1 MTFSTKHVRRS
12 AAVLATHG
20 SQLRA
25 SDIRVMPL
33 LHEEFQDSLLA
44 GLTDT
49 ALADTAFITSLANY
63 TNLTDFEMEDF
74 EEGPHYISECP
85 PYEAMVLSSWTTLES
100 GATLLFAKL
109 PNVDHDK
116 RQAWIDDDK
125 TSVHVHAERV
135 VLAQG
140 ARCLPEDVRLTVDGS
155 HEVFEAASLLPL
167 GFDFTRIV
175 LRETDAG
182 LEFIFPADDTV
193 PDDVEAASAD
203 CPHYEQM
210 EVTDWKLLPS
220 SEFELEANLP
230 AVAPAHSKVQLSED
244 GTALHVH
251 AWRALTVHEECFPEG
266 TQTAIS
272 GDGQY
277 EIFERAVLLPFQVD
291 TTRLSIAET
300 HQGYRVTAPT
310 LVIEDQNVMESVAAN
325 QSEDEEILALELDL
339 GEANGLDHY
348 AILDFDFSLPD
359 LCPSYHP
366 LQVLPWRM
374 TLAGFQLVVAFPGV
388 DPEEF
393 QVTLHAGA
401 SRLSVRTSR
410 PVPKEGRLCLPITTQ
425 VSADGSQELVDILI
439 LMPHGCGVSYISEDF
454 EHGIKITVPFL
465 ASPLQPGFGLSLA
478 PSLDPPRKLAD
489 ILDDALKF
497 AEEKPTMTEQFSSLN
512 EEAEESVKEEAAAD
526 DGRIWESFPNV
537 ESSIPRGCPEYEAMT
552 SPDWQIVDGS
562 FSLDVTMPGVPPEMR
577 KAEFTEDGFLHV
589 SGFRSLSA
597 GNLQCLPLRAV
608 TTVSVAHGLQEVLDV
623 QVVLP
628 LGGDA
633 TRVALQKTRLGLQLR
648 MPIVVG
654 GVETRKVHEV

>member
-12 AAVLATHG
+12 AAVLATRG

-44 GLTDT
+44 G
-49 ALADTAFITSLANY
+49 LADTAFITSLANY

-85 PYEAMVLSSWTTLES
+85 PYEAMDLSSWTTLES

-140 ARCLPEDVRLTVDGS
+140 ARCLPEDVRLTADGS

-167 GFDFTRIV
+167 GFDFRRIV

-230 AVAPAHSKVQLSED
+230 SVAPAHSQVQLSED

-251 AWRALTVHEECFPEG
+251 AWRALTVHEECFPED

-277 EIFERAVLLPFQVD
+277 EIFERAVLLPSQVD

-300 HQGYRVTAPT
+300 SQGYRVTAPT
-310 LVIEDQNVMESVAAN
+310 LVIEDQNVMESIAAN
-325 QSEDEEILALELDL
+325 QSEEEEIPALELDL
-339 GEANGLDHY
+339 GEENGLDL
-348 AILDFDFSLPD
+348 ADFDFSLPD

-366 LQVLPWRM
+366 LQVSPWRM

-393 QVTLHAGA
+393 QVTLDAGA

-410 PVPKEGRLCLPITTQ
+410 PVPTEGRLCLPITTQ
-425 VSADGSQELVDILI
+425 VSADGSEELVDILI
-439 LMPHGCGVSYISEDF
+439 LLPHGCGVSYISEDF

-465 ASPLQPGFGLSLA
+465 ASLSQPGFGLSLA

-489 ILDDALKF
+489 ILDDALKL
-497 AEEKPTMTEQFSSLN
+497 AEEKPMMKEQFSSLD
-512 EEAEESVKEEAAAD
+512 EEAEKTVKEEATAD
-526 DGRIWESFPNV
+526 DGRILESFPNV
-537 ESSIPRGCPEYEAMT
+537 ESYSPRGCPEYEGMT
-552 SPDWQIVDGS
+552 SLDWQIVNGS

-589 SGFRSLSA
+589 IGFRSLSA
-597 GNLQCLPLRAV
+597 GNLQCLPLQAV
-608 TTVSVAHGLQEVLDV
+608 TTVSVARGLQEVLDV

-628 LGGDA
+628 LGGDE
-633 TRVALQKTRLGLQLR
+633 TRVTLQNTRLGLQLT
-648 MPIVVG
+648 MPIFVG
-654 GVETRKVHEV
+654 AEETRKVHEV